1 MNLTES
7 IKLLSDKVKQ
17 YSLEEAKGHL
27 DHPEDLVFLQD
38 ISGAQHALDSIV
50 STAKS
55 PKTITIKWDGYPA
68 LIFGRGTNG
77 KFSIMDKHMFN
88 KTDGTGRKIY
98 SPKDF
103 IQYDMSRG
111 VERAGLHEL
120 IKNIWPGLEKESKGK
135 GYYWGDLLFS
145 EPLSN
150 QQGLYKFKA
159 NPNGITYTVDVNSD
173 IGKLLTKKV
182 AGIAVH
188 QYLAP
193 NAISTDQAEPLNG
206 TLGGLENTSNVALV
220 PSAMP
225 VEPDVRIDKKLF
237 QDTQKSINKYAN
249 DVKKLMT
256 TAPQARNSFNQLFTT
271 YINKKIVEGNLNNL
285 LDDFMSYVQQR
296 PMSVKMKE
304 KLAQHLNDNKNG
316 IVGIFTIWINLYKLK
331 TDVVKQLAK
340 SAENSPV
347 KGYLQSGQQSQEGFV
362 SQGLKYVDRMGF
374 SRQNLA
380 GR

>member
-17 YSLEEAKGHL
+17 YSLVEAKGHL

-50 STAKS
+50 STAKN

-225 VEPDVRIDKKLF
+225 VVPDVRIDKKLF